1 LKSFFSKEKPK
12 VIYESLPA
20 NVYCASGVSNDPDT
34 IAAVTTV
41 FESVSAQLTDQPSWL
56 FLTMTANH
64 NHEAGIKKLQELAPN
79 VPYSG
84 LTTCQGVLHG
94 AKSCRDGQT
103 CVAIWAIQDA
113 EGAYAT
119 GCFDVGD
126 DPEKSAHNAMK
137 KVKNRLKA
145 KGLDEDGGNAKAND
159 GAKID
164 FSHCGKKPSFVFVN
178 PSPGS
183 EDKVLSGLS
192 SVVGDNIP
200 LIGGSS
206 ADNDVTGKWKQWA
219 SNSVTGGNNSEN
231 ATMTGGGCSFMLC
244 YCSASVKGCL
254 FTGYNASAHVGIVT
268 KIDGPR
274 HILEIDNRS
283 STEVYNEWTGGAL
296 QEELEADE
304 ANVLGISS
312 LFPLGQRCG
321 ESEGEPYYRVMH
333 PHLFKKTTK
342 SVTLFADVQ
351 VGENI
356 VMMSGTKENLV
367 NRIAQISSHVVRA
380 SNFSMQEVRGALII
394 FCGGAMM
401 YASDQMDTAAEKLYE
416 SLGGT
421 PYVGIHTFGEQG
433 QFPDGSSR
441 HGNLMFSAVV
451 FSSKRTVMKVMNM
464 DTGEVVLE
472 SDPRFEEILLSG
484 GLDN

>member
-1 LKSFFSKEKPK
+1 
-12 VIYESLPA
+12 
-20 NVYCASGVSNDPDT
+20 
-34 IAAVTTV
+34 
-41 FESVSAQLTDQPSWL
+41 
-56 FLTMTANH
+56 M
-64 NHEAGIKKLQELAPN
+64 
-79 VPYSG
+79 
-84 LTTCQGVLHG
+84 
-94 AKSCRDGQT
+94 
-103 CVAIWAIQDA
+103 
-113 EGAYAT
+113 
-119 GCFDVGD
+119 
-126 DPEKSAHNAMK
+126 
-137 KVKNRLKA
+137 
-145 KGLDEDGGNAKAND
+145 
-159 GAKID
+159 
-164 FSHCGKKPSFVFVN
+164 
-178 PSPGS
+178 
-183 EDKVLSGLS
+183 
-192 SVVGDNIP
+192 
-200 LIGGSS
+200 
-206 ADNDVTGKWKQWA
+206 
-219 SNSVTGGNNSEN
+219 
-231 ATMTGGGCSFMLC
+231 
-244 YCSASVKGCL
+244 
-254 FTGYNASAHVGIVT
+254 
-268 KIDGPR
+268 
-274 HILEIDNRS
+274 
-283 STEVYNEWTGGAL
+283 
-296 QEELEADE
+296 
-304 ANVLGISS
+304 
-312 LFPLGQRCG
+312 
-321 ESEGEPYYRVMH
+321 
-333 PHLFKKTTK
+333 FKKATK